1 MKDSCQNSF
10 SAKDGMVTDL
20 NPLVVP
26 NTAMTSCLN
35 GTFYTYN
42 GNEGQLQNDMGNGRV
57 ESAKLPAG
65 YVPIGIK
72 EFGGIVYVVSH
83 NPVKNESQ
91 IGSFPS
97 PERNIAVNN
106 MGSDS
111 SLNVNEYDFRRK
123 T

>member
-57 ESAKLPAG
+57 ETAYLPEG
-65 YVPIGIK
+65 YVPLGTA
-72 EFGGIVYVVSH
+72 ELGGIIYIVSY
-83 NPVKNESQ
+83 NPLIN
-91 IGSFPS
+91 
-97 PERNIAVNN
+97 
-106 MGSDS
+106 
-111 SLNVNEYDFRRK
+111 
-123 T
+123 